1 MMIDLE
7 KTDVEKNTEAQE
19 NDEKH
24 FSVYILRCSDNTF
37 YTGYTD
43 DLEKRL
49 NMHNAAKGAKYTK
62 SRLPV
67 KLVYYE
73 KNLSKS
79 EAMKREWAIKK
90 LSRKDKEKLITD
102 NYKES
107 ENSAEINYN

>member
-1 MMIDLE
+1 MIDLE
-7 KTDVEKNTEAQE
+7 KTDAEKNTETQE
-19 NDEKH
+19 NDDKH
-24 FSVYILRCSDNTF
+24 FFVYILRCSDNTF

-49 NMHNAAKGAKYTK
+49 KAHNAAKGAKYTK

-67 KLVYYE
+67 EMVYYE

-90 LSRKDKEKLITD
+90 LSRKDKEKLIAD

-107 ENSAEINYN
+107 ENCAEINYN